1 MDATAIVL
9 SARLALLTLLL
20 LLPPAILAAH
30 WLAVTPRKSKAWI
43 EGLLALPLVLPPTVI
58 GYYLLVAMGSQS
70 PPGRWFEALAGHPLA
85 FSFSGLVV

>member
-30 WLAVTPRKSKAWI
+30 WLAVTPRKSKA
-43 EGLLALPLVLPPTVI
+43 
-58 GYYLLVAMGSQS
+58 MD
-70 PPGRWFEALAGHPLA
+70 
-85 FSFSGLVV
+85 